1 MNIEQETVKILPNG
15 RLRAKEAAKYLGLSE
30 KTLASFRSLGTNGP
44 AFIKQ
49 HGIFYRKEDLDN
61 WLNQA
66 KPCTSTAQA
75 RQSR

>member
-30 KTLASFRSLGTNGP
+30 KTLASYRYYGTGP

-49 HGIFYRKEDLDN
+49 GGIFYRKEDLDN
-61 WLNQA
+61 WLNEA
-66 KPCTSTAQA
+66 KPCFSTAQA
-75 RQSR
+75 RLLS

>member
-30 KTLASFRSLGTNGP
+30 KTLASYRCNGTGP

-49 HGIFYRKEDLDN
+49 GGIFYHKDALDN
-61 WLNQA
+61 WLNEA
-66 KPCTSTAQA
+66 KPCFSTAQA